1 MRKNATR
8 LAKLEDRLVGNRSD
22 VFRLT
27 DLEILERIEELEFQK
42 GRKPTQKFM
51 NMKKVADKTMPI
63 FTPKASQRMREEQ
76 AEMHAQ
82 IESMNDVELDDCLKK
97 LIIENEIDETFEEM
111 KIEA

>member
-51 NMKKVADKTMPI
+51 NMKKVAEAQARGIKIGFMSL
-63 FTPKASQRMREEQ
+63 ASGLCEMRR
-76 AEMHAQ
+76 
-82 IESMNDVELDDCLKK
+82 SPPRWNRTW
-97 LIIENEIDETFEEM
+97 NS
-111 KIEA
+111 